1 MMENWKWHFGL
12 QTGKYE
18 ISMVRYGAELPKQE
32 LYLGIPKN
40 KRGFATLLYFHG
52 GGLTGDGIEVPL
64 RCVDGELCVI
74 GARYRLSDGTY
85 NALDSLEDAVLATAW
100 VMKHIAE
107 YGGDPKKIFIG
118 GTSAGAWLTAM
129 VLMNPALLKKYGCD
143 NRSLAGLL
151 SVSGQMGTHFTVKRD
166 LHYREH
172 AWAPM
177 IDEYAP
183 LKYVSADLPPVLLI
197 TGDFGKDMPTRAE
210 ENAYMACALREVGHR
225 DARHFA
231 LGGHAHNDVRFSCD
245 RLILNFIARR
255 CAEIDAE
262 K

>member
-118 GTSAGAWLTAM
+118 M
-129 VLMNPALLKKYGCD
+129 
-143 NRSLAGLL
+143 
-151 SVSGQMGTHFTVKRD
+151 
-166 LHYREH
+166 
-172 AWAPM
+172 
-177 IDEYAP
+177 
-183 LKYVSADLPPVLLI
+183 
-197 TGDFGKDMPTRAE
+197 
-210 ENAYMACALREVGHR
+210 
-225 DARHFA
+225 
-231 LGGHAHNDVRFSCD
+231 
-245 RLILNFIARR
+245 
-255 CAEIDAE
+255 
-262 K
+262 